1 MGARSESGTLTT
13 DHDDS
18 PGGVNAGRENRKE
31 PSLGALVVA
40 EGGQFTPPGVG
51 DFFLP
56 PIVGGITKPMVLVV
70 LSVIIIATFFL
81 VASRSLKVIP
91 GKFQFAAE
99 SVYDFGRN
107 TIAREQIGSKDF
119 RPFVPLI
126 LALFTFIL
134 VNNIFG
140 IIPIVQFPTMSH
152 IGFPL
157 ALSVLVVY
165 PVYHIVGMRRHG
177 VGGYLKNQLFP
188 PGAPKAVYLLLTP
201 IEFFS
206 KFVMNPITLAIRV
219 FAAMFAGHLI
229 LLVFTLAGEFLL
241 LEASGVLKAV
251 SAVSWAFA
259 IAMTF
264 LEALIM
270 VIQAYIFALLSASYI
285 GMALAEEH

>member
-1 MGARSESGTLTT
+1 M
-13 DHDDS
+13 
-18 PGGVNAGRENRKE
+18 
-31 PSLGALVVA
+31 GALVVA
-40 EGGQFTPPGVG
+40 EGGKFVPPGVG

-56 PIVGGITKPMVLVV
+56 PIVGGVTKPMVLVV
-70 LSVIIIATFFL
+70 FSVIIILAFFL
-81 VASRSLKVIP
+81 IATRKLSVVP
-91 GKFQFAAE
+91 GRLQFAAE

-126 LALFTFIL
+126 LALFTFVL
-134 VNNIFG
+134 VNNLFG

-157 ALSVLVVY
+157 ALSLLVVY
-165 PVYHIVGMRRHG
+165 PVYHFVGFKRHG
-177 VGGYLKNQLFP
+177 FTGYLRNQLFP
-188 PGAPKAVYLLLTP
+188 PGAPKAVYLLLAP

-206 KFVMNPITLAIRV
+206 KFIMNPITLAIRV

-229 LLVFTLAGEFLL
+229 LLVFTLAGEYLL
-241 LEASGVLKAV
+241 LEGSGVIKAV

-264 LEALIM
+264 LEALIQ

-285 GMALAEEH
+285 GMALAEDH